1 MVATS
6 VTSPLSVKVQDR
18 TFPLSFRAAAVP
30 TDLGSE
36 STNPTE
42 SARNLLLGRL
52 EFHKRPASQFSNVEG
67 IVRAFC
73 KDVALLETMASQWRS
88 FLKRLKASQL
98 DAKVYQDVP
107 KKQRAAA
114 LADVMQRMGHQS
126 ARLIDDVNVLTGTLL
141 TKPIQVV
148 YSELQVVFR
157 EVTHKFANGLRSDL
171 EQLSDV
177 RVVGLI
183 DWASKD
189 VCKFHFFEHRLRV
202 VSGKKRTETSRRVVE
217 TADGWARELKVLK
230 KLSGKS
236 IHSVTRIEEHLMGAQ
251 AYPHDAA
258 PLPNP
263 ERIKALIKSVPD
275 WLKPELAIVEG
286 EKFREDRVLLTR
298 YQKQWSVT
306 EVETRIEPH
315 FDPAVTLFNEF
326 VLAGWD
332 HREHEREIRNSINAT
347 NTRLESDA
355 EVREQESAVAADRS
369 AKAGQLILT
378 SGLLCLAIVAA
389 FSVGRFT
396 GLLVMAGS
404 CFALGAAQRQLATLA
419 STTARAN
426 QVLSYSWLLA
436 LWAASALLVAYLGGQ
451 QVFATIGMSFAL
463 LAGGS
468 LPLVWLLQQGSIQM
482 EDQR

>member
-1 MVATS
+1 MVATFAKSSMS
-6 VTSPLSVKVQDR
+6 VEVQDR
-18 TFPLSFRAAAVP
+18 TFPLSFREAATP

-36 STNPTE
+36 STSPVE
-42 SARNLLLGRL
+42 AARDLLLRRL
-52 EFHKRPASQFSNVEG
+52 EFHKRPASEFTNAEG

-73 KDVALLETMASQWRS
+73 KDVALLETMASQWRG
-88 FLKRLKASQL
+88 FTKKLKASQL
-98 DAKVYQDVP
+98 DLSVYQDVP
-107 KKQRAAA
+107 KKQRADA
-114 LADVMQRMGHQS
+114 LADVMRRMGHQP

-141 TKPIQVV
+141 TKPMQVV

-157 EVTHKFANGLRSDL
+157 EVTRKFANGLRSDL

-202 VSGKKRTETSRRVVE
+202 VSGKQRTKTSRRIVE
-217 TADGWARELKVLK
+217 TDEGWARELKVLK

-236 IHSVTRIEEHLMGAQ
+236 IHSVTRIEEQLMGAR
-251 AYPHDAA
+251 AYSHDSA
-258 PLPNP
+258 PLPTP
-263 ERIKALIKSVPD
+263 ERIKALIKSVPE

-286 EKFREDRVLLTR
+286 EKYREDRVLLTR
-298 YQKQWSVT
+298 YQKQWTVT
-306 EVETRIEPH
+306 EVGKRIEPH

-332 HREHEREIRNSINAT
+332 HREHEREIRNNINAT

-355 EVREQESAVAADRS
+355 GVREQESAVAADRGT
-369 AKAGQLILT
+369 KAGQLILT
-378 SGLLCLAIVAA
+378 SGLLCLAIVVA
-389 FSVGRFT
+389 FSVGRFA

-404 CFALGAAQRQLATLA
+404 CFALGAAQRQLATLTPT
-419 STTARAN
+419 SARAN

-451 QVFATIGMSFAL
+451 QIFATIGMSFAL